1 MSRELSE
8 KNNISRR
15 DAREQAFILLFEM
28 SFSDEDLSIDQI
40 KENALES
47 REVEFSDYAVKVALG
62 VSEHREEIDSLI
74 ESKLKK
80 GWKLNRISRISL
92 VVLRLAVYEMLY
104 EPKVPGG
111 VSINEGV
118 ELSKKYS
125 VDESAFVNGVLGAVL
140 KELESK

>member
-62 VSEHREEIDSLI
+62 VSEHR
-74 ESKLKK
+74 
-80 GWKLNRISRISL
+80 
-92 VVLRLAVYEMLY
+92 
-104 EPKVPGG
+104 
-111 VSINEGV
+111 
-118 ELSKKYS
+118 
-125 VDESAFVNGVLGAVL
+125 
-140 KELESK
+140 

>member
-1 MSRELSE
+1 MGQELSE

-28 SFSDEDLSIDQI
+28 SFSDEDLSIEQI
-40 KENALES
+40 KENAMES
-47 REVEFSDYAVKVALG
+47 RDTEFSDYALKVALG
-62 VSEHREEIDSLI
+62 VSEHREQIDSLI

-80 GWKLNRISRISL
+80 GWKLNRISRVSL

-104 EPKVPGG
+104 EPTVPGG

-118 ELSKKYS
+118 ELAKKYS
-125 VDESAFVNGVLGAVL
+125 VDESAFINGVLGAVL
-140 KELESK
+140 RELESK